1 MVYSHTCNHCNK
13 SFKTSRSLASH
24 KYKFHSDTRSVNKD
38 HRNLDNLS
46 INSDIES
53 VSVTSE
59 TSVSL
64 ALRELKDLMKIVQQ
78 RNDKQEDK
86 LRELDAK
93 IFSMEY
99 SKRDDL
105 PALMNY
111 NHDNTNEIKW
121 ETKRQSERIGDLER
135 KIKRLEQSCEDNM
148 DQSFVKTVEDATN
161 VQQLFQ
167 SNDVGSI
174 KKQIV
179 ALKNGV
185 LLLLDNF
192 DHSPEI
198 ENLLRRIYDA
208 SFKEAQE
215 IVYKN
220 FSALQKAFTSVSF
233 EQKPNFE
240 SEDESDE
247 NEESQN
253 DETTAGQTENDDSEG
268 SSDEIEEENSADETQ
283 TENSA
288 DETEYYTSD
297 NSDIEDSN

>member
-1 MVYSHTCNHCNK
+1 M
-13 SFKTSRSLASH
+13 ASH

-38 HRNLDNLS
+38 RRNLDNLS

-64 ALRELKDLMKIVQQ
+64 ALRELKDLMKNVQQ
-78 RNDKQEDK
+78 RNDKQDDK

-93 IFSMEY
+93 IFSLEY

-105 PALMNY
+105 PAIMDY

-135 KIKRLEQSCEDNM
+135 KIKSLEQSCEDEM

-167 SNDVGSI
+167 SNDVGAI

-192 DHSPEI
+192 DHIPEI

-215 IVYKN
+215 IVHKN

-253 DETTAGQTENDDSEG
+253 EETSGQTENDDSEG
-268 SSDEIEEENSADETQ
+268 SSDEIEEEKSANETQ
-283 TENSA
+283 
-288 DETEYYTSD
+288 TEYYTSD

>member
-1 MVYSHTCNHCNK
+1 M
-13 SFKTSRSLASH
+13 ASH

-38 HRNLDNLS
+38 RRNLDNLS

-64 ALRELKDLMKIVQQ
+64 ALRELKDLMKNVQQ
-78 RNDKQEDK
+78 RNDKQDDK

-93 IFSMEY
+93 IFSLEY

-105 PALMNY
+105 PAIMDY

-135 KIKRLEQSCEDNM
+135 KIQKLEQSCEDEM

-167 SNDVGSI
+167 SNDVGAI

-192 DHSPEI
+192 DHIPEI
-198 ENLLRRIYDA
+198 ENLLRQIYDA
-208 SFKEAQE
+208 SFREAQE
-215 IVYKN
+215 IVHQN
-220 FSALQKAFTSVSF
+220 FYALQKAFTSVSF

-253 DETTAGQTENDDSEG
+253 EETTGQTENDDSEG
-268 SSDEIEEENSADETQ
+268 SSDEIEEEKSANETQ
-283 TENSA
+283 
-288 DETEYYTSD
+288 TEYYTSD
-297 NSDIEDSN
+297 YSDIEDSN

>member
-1 MVYSHTCNHCNK
+1 M
-13 SFKTSRSLASH
+13 ASH
-24 KYKFHSDTRSVNKD
+24 KYKFHSDTRSVNIKD

-64 ALRELKDLMKIVQQ
+64 ALRELKDLMKNVQQ
-78 RNDKQEDK
+78 RNDKQDDK

-93 IFSMEY
+93 IFSLEY

-105 PALMNY
+105 PAIMDY

-135 KIKRLEQSCEDNM
+135 KIQKLEQSCEDEM

-167 SNDVGSI
+167 SNDVGAI

-179 ALKNGV
+179 ALKNGA

-192 DHSPEI
+192 DHIPEI
-198 ENLLRRIYDA
+198 ENLLRQIYDA
-208 SFKEAQE
+208 SFREAQE
-215 IVYKN
+215 IVHQN
-220 FSALQKAFTSVSF
+220 FYALQKAFTSVSF
-233 EQKPNFE
+233 EQQPNFE

-247 NEESQN
+247 NGDSQN
-253 DETTAGQTENDDSEG
+253 EETTGQTENDDSEG
-268 SSDEIEEENSADETQ
+268 SSDEIEEEKSAEETQ
-283 TENSA
+283 
-288 DETEYYTSD
+288 TEYYTSD
-297 NSDIEDSN
+297 YSDIEDSN